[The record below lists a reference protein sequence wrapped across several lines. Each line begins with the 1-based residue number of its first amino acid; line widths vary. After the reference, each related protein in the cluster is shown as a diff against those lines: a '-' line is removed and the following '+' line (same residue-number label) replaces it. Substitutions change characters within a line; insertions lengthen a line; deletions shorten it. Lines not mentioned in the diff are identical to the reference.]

1 MSLKI
6 ELQTLNIGIKD
17 SIHDAVCFK
26 LPKNSITAM
35 VTTKNRYAAAPV
47 ILSKINLKK
56 NQPKYL
62 FINSGNANACT
73 GKVGAQ
79 NAQKCTKALSK
90 KLKCKESEILL
101 FSTGIIGK
109 QLPIDIINNKI
120 AKHKFQFKSSWSAA
134 SKAIMTTDA
143 YNKFYSKSF
152 LLNNKK
158 VTIKA
163 ISKGAGMIEPNMATM
178 LAFISIDLKL
188 NKQILSKL
196 LKQITDSSF
205 NSISVDGDMSTNDS
219 VALISWGE
227 MNSIKFLQN
236 SKNYKKLLYELT
248 LCCQTLAR
256 MIIQDGEGAT
266 KSILINVNK
275 SKNKKEAKLV
285 AYSLANSNL
294 IKTAMYGAD
303 PNWGRIIARLGS
315 IDNVKYT
322 PEKVKL
328 KINDMM
334 VFNKGVQSNNFNLK
348 SLNKSMKKKEITID
362 IDLNSGD
369 ASHTVITSDLTEKY
383 VHINSAYTT

>member
-1 MSLKI
+1 MPKVK
-6 ELQTLNIGIKD
+6 LQALNIGIKD
-17 SIHDAVCFK
+17 SRYDAVCLE
-26 LPKNSITAM
+26 LPQNSTTAM

-56 NQPKYL
+56 NSPKYL

-73 GKVGAQ
+73 GKIGAQ
-79 NAQKCTKALSK
+79 NAQKLAKSLSR
-90 KLKCKESEILL
+90 KLNCKESEILL

-109 QLPIDIINNKI
+109 QLPIDSINNKI
-120 AKHKFQFKSSWSAA
+120 AKNKFSFKSSWDAA
-134 SKAIMTTDA
+134 SRAIMTTDA
-143 YNKFYSKSF
+143 YKKFYSKSF

-163 ISKGAGMIEPNMATM
+163 ICKGAGMIEPNMATM

-188 NKQILSKL
+188 NKQILNKL
-196 LKQITDSSF
+196 LKEITEHSF

-219 VALISWGE
+219 VVLISSGE
-227 MNSIKFLQN
+227 RNNIEFTKN
-236 SKNYKKLLYELT
+236 SKHYKKILHELS
-248 LCCQTLAR
+248 LCCQKLAR

-266 KSILINVNK
+266 KAIIINVNK
-275 SKNKKEAKLV
+275 SKSKKEAQLI

-315 IDNVKYT
+315 IDNVKYI

-328 KINDMM
+328 KINNIM
-334 VFNKGVQSNNFNLK
+334 VFNKGVQSDKFNMK
-348 SLNKSMKKKEITID
+348 SLNKSMEKKEIIID
-362 IDLNSGD
+362 IDLYSGD
-369 ASHTVITSDLTEKY
+369 ASHSVITSDLTEKY

>member
-1 MSLKI
+1 MMPKVKI
-6 ELQTLNIGIKD
+6 QALNVGIKD
-17 SIHDAVCFK
+17 SRYDAVCLE
-26 LPKNSITAM
+26 LPQNSTTAM

-56 NQPKYL
+56 NPPKYL

-73 GKVGAQ
+73 GKIGTQ
-79 NAQKCTKALSK
+79 NAQKLAKSLSR
-90 KLKCKESEILL
+90 KLNCKESEILL

-109 QLPIDIINNKI
+109 QLPIDSINNKI
-120 AKHKFQFKSSWSAA
+120 AKNKFSFKSSWDAA
-134 SKAIMTTDA
+134 SRAIMTTDA

-163 ISKGAGMIEPNMATM
+163 ICKGAGMIEPNMATM

-188 NKQILSKL
+188 NKQILNKL
-196 LKQITDSSF
+196 LKEITERSF

-219 VALISWGE
+219 VVLISSGE
-227 MNSIKFLQN
+227 RNNIEFTKN
-236 SKNYKKLLYELT
+236 SKHYKKILHELS
-248 LCCQTLAR
+248 LCCQKLAR

-266 KSILINVNK
+266 KAIIINVNK
-275 SKNKKEAKLV
+275 SKSKKEAQLI

-315 IDNVKYT
+315 IDNVKYI

-328 KINDMM
+328 KINNIM
-334 VFNKGVQSNNFNLK
+334 VFNKGVQSDKFNMK
-348 SLNKSMKKKEITID
+348 SLNKSMEKKEIIID
-362 IDLNSGD
+362 IDLYSGD
-369 ASHTVITSDLTEKY
+369 ASHSIITSDLTEKY